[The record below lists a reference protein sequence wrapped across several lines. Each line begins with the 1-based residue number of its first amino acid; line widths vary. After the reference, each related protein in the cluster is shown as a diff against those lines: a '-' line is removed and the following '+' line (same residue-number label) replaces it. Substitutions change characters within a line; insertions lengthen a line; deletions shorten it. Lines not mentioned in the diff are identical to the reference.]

1 MAAIRPLELAILRI
15 YPSVANQSLLD
26 DIGLLTRG
34 VSSGQVSD
42 ALTSHM
48 ARPQF
53 ERACE
58 LLGLPPQSD
67 DCWTGLCQQQQRDEG
82 RPVDR
87 HSLRTLHAIACLV
100 YTLGSALCESDVF

>member
-1 MAAIRPLELAILRI
+1 MCRH
-15 YPSVANQSLLD
+15 STVAHG
-26 DIGLLTRG
+26 IGCFWPARYLTLG

-82 RPVDR
+82 RPIDR

-100 YTLGSALCESDVF
+100 YTLGAGFV